1 MGDAL
6 RAALAAYGPSLLRVS
21 ALRAPVAIAQ
31 RAFIIAAWAISAPY
45 AIWLTV
51 TL

>member
-1 MGDAL
+1 MGDAFSPGYPCKH
-6 RAALAAYGPSLLRVS
+6 RAVFHRLGHS
-21 ALRAPVAIAQ
+21 AGIRIAQ

>member
-6 RAALAAYGPSLLRVS
+6 RAALRPYRLSHVSLSQAKPAA
-21 ALRAPVAIAQ
+21 AIAQ

>member
-21 ALRAPVAIAQ
+21 ALRAPVAIATF
-31 RAFIIAAWAISAPY
+31 ALAWFAAHLVSWAGQ
-45 AIWLTV
+45 L
-51 TL
+51 